1 VIGLIW
7 EHRALPLY
15 WQILSKRGSSNLQE
29 QQVLIPPIL
38 SLLKKYPIVILGDRE
53 FGSVKLAR
61 WLCEKNV
68 RFVLRVKQGR
78 YIQKEGEKF
87 KRLRECGLVPE
98 AFI

>member
-1 VIGLIW
+1 VICLIW

-29 QQVLIPPIL
+29 QQLLIRPIL
-38 SLLKKYPIVILGDRE
+38 SLLKKYQIVILGDRK

-78 YIQKEGEKF
+78 SIQKEGEEF
-87 KRLRECGLVPE
+87 KRLSDSGLVPE